1 MSFLEGFMETLE
13 NCAEGEIYDDPY
25 AAAAFLGYVN
35 ECEEEGEDD
44 E

>member
-13 NCAEGEIYDDPY
+13 NCSEEEIHDDSY
-25 AAAAFLGYVN
+25 AAAAFWGYVN

>member
-13 NCAEGEIYDDPY
+13 NCAEGEIHDDSY
-25 AAAAFLGYVN
+25 AAAAFWGYVN
-35 ECEEEGEDD
+35 ECEEGEDD